1 MAFKFTSTL
10 LILAAL
16 AALTV
21 AEPARLRTRSRSSR
35 LQLAR
40 QEAAPPAPED
50 PVVDVAPTPASAPYP
65 PAGVTP
71 EIPFDLPTETETE
84 AQPDLTYGP
93 PAEPDNTYG
102 PPAEPDNTYG
112 PPAEPDNTYGPP
124 AEPDNTYGP
133 PAPSADQDLPVED
146 ADPASEPIPAS
157 LIQPRNGRLRLRRP
171 VPEKLRSAPVQIV
184 RSRPVLVYR
193 I

>member
-10 LILAAL
+10 LILAAI
-16 AALTV
+16 AALTL
-21 AEPARLRTRSRSSR
+21 AEPARLRSRSRSSR

-40 QEAAPPAPED
+40 QEAAPPAPLD

-93 PAEPDNTYG
+93 PAEPDNTYV
-102 PPAEPDNTYG
+102 

-157 LIQPRNGRLRLRRP
+157 LIQPRTARLRLRRP
-171 VPEKLRSAPVQIV
+171 VPEKLRSAPVQII
-184 RSRPVLVYR
+184 RSRPVLVYT

>member
-1 MAFKFTSTL
+1 MAFKFTSSV

-16 AALTV
+16 AAVSV
-21 AEPARLRTRSRSSR
+21 AEPARLRSRSSR
-35 LQLAR
+35 FRLAR
-40 QEAAPPAPED
+40 QEEAPPAPTD
-50 PVVDVAPTPASAPYP
+50 PAVDIAPTPASAPYP

-71 EIPFDLPTETETE
+71 AIAFDLPTETETE

-93 PAEPDNTYG
+93 PDNTYG

-124 AEPDNTYGP
+124 ADTAADLGQDDDLA
-133 PAPSADQDLPVED
+133 PAD

-157 LIQPRNGRLRLRRP
+157 LILARSGRLRSRRP
-171 VPEKLRSAPVQIV
+171 VSEKLRSAQII
-184 RSRPVLVYR
+184 RSKPILVYT

>member
-1 MAFKFTSTL
+1 MAFKFTTTL
-10 LILAAL
+10 LILAAI
-16 AALTV
+16 AALTS
-21 AEPARLRTRSRSSR
+21 AEPARLRSRSRSSR

-40 QEAAPPAPED
+40 QEAAPVD
-50 PVVDVAPTPASAPYP
+50 PVVDAAPTPASAPYP

-71 EIPFDLPTETETE
+71 EVPFDLPTETETE
-84 AQPDLTYGP
+84 AQPDL
-93 PAEPDNTYG
+93 TYG

-157 LIQPRNGRLRLRRP
+157 LIQPRNSRLRLRRP
-171 VPEKLRSAPVQIV
+171 VAEKLRAAPVQII
-184 RSRPVLVYR
+184 RSRPVLVYT